1 MLEVARHAEARGLDS
16 LWVTDHVI
24 VPNETNVIYR
34 EDMLDPL
41 AVLPWLA
48 GVTSRIALGTSVV
61 ILPYRSPIPVAK
73 LLASVDVLSGGR
85 LLVGAAIG
93 WLEGEFEALGVP
105 FKERVSRS
113 EEALELFRT
122 LWTEE
127 HPKLETRRHRL
138 HDVTVSP
145 MPLQKPRPPLYVGGG
160 SEGALRRVA
169 RLGDGWHATSSTVE
183 QFRQGVDTVRGFWKE
198 AGRGGDARGVAA
210 HPDHDRRRAPTRGGH
225 GLPARPSRD
234 RRLGGP
240 DHRGTARLP
249 RRRLRAHRAGGLVL
263 DLSDDPR
270 RRSTSSPSGCGL
282 TSPTEVARRS
292 VLRGG
297 ALLALSDRCSSL
309 ASPAAATGADAG
321 RRRPNPRT
329 ACARFACCSCT
340 PRIVSP
346 RRSSRRTRR
355 FATRCSPAGQARWPS
370 TPNIW
375 NSCAGPA
382 RSRAS

>member
-1 MLEVARHAEARGLDS
+1 MKLGICLPHYGRPIEIPRMLEVARHAEARGLDS

-127 HPKLETRRHRL
+127 HPKLESRRHRL

-169 RLGDGWHATSSTVE
+169 RFGDGWHATSSTVE

-198 AGRGGDARGVAA
+198 AGRAGTPAVSLRIPIMIDGVHRAAVDMAFLRGRHVIGCSVAQITEELRGFRDAGCEHIALEVSYSTY
-210 HPDHDRRRAPTRGGH
+210 PTI
-225 GLPARPSRD
+225 LQTIDVIAE
-234 RRLGGP
+234 
-240 DHRGTARLP
+240 
-249 RRRLRAHRAGGLVL
+249 RLRPH
-263 DLSDDPR
+263 
-270 RRSTSSPSGCGL
+270 
-282 TSPTEVARRS
+282 VA
-292 VLRGG
+292 
-297 ALLALSDRCSSL
+297 D
-309 ASPAAATGADAG
+309 
-321 RRRPNPRT
+321 
-329 ACARFACCSCT
+329 
-340 PRIVSP
+340 
-346 RRSSRRTRR
+346 
-355 FATRCSPAGQARWPS
+355 
-370 TPNIW
+370 
-375 NSCAGPA
+375 
-382 RSRAS
+382 